1 MQSKAL
7 TPADYIAE
15 LPEDRKKVMEQLRK
29 TILDNLPEGF
39 QEGMGYGMLGY
50 AVPHSI
56 YPKGYHCNPKDP
68 LPFMGLASQKNFI
81 AFYHMGVYADK
92 NLYDWFVAEYGRQP
106 WTIYGVL
113 PTHMSVSTLT
123 VESLYGSLAGF
134 IGFYTLL
141 LIVEMYLMV
150 RFARQGPGSLGTGR
164 YDNEVAHT
172 THA

>member
-7 TPADYIAE
+7 TPSDYIAE

-92 NLYDWFVAEYGRQP
+92 NLYDWFVTEYAKRCKYKLDMGK
-106 WTIYGVL
+106 
-113 PTHMSVSTLT
+113 SC
-123 VESLYGSLAGF
+123 
-134 IGFYTLL
+134 
-141 LIVEMYLMV
+141 V
-150 RFARQGPGSLGTGR
+150 RFKKMEDIP
-164 YDNEVAHT
+164 YDLIAELTQKISVNDWIALYESAFKK
-172 THA
+172 

>member
-7 TPADYIAE
+7 TPSDYIAE

-29 TILDNLPEGF
+29 TITDNLPEGF

-92 NLYDWFVAEYGRQP
+92 NLYDWFVAEYAKRCKYKLDMGK
-106 WTIYGVL
+106 
-113 PTHMSVSTLT
+113 SC
-123 VESLYGSLAGF
+123 
-134 IGFYTLL
+134 
-141 LIVEMYLMV
+141 V
-150 RFARQGPGSLGTGR
+150 RFKKLDDIP
-164 YDNEVAHT
+164 YDLIAELVQKISVQDWIALYES
-172 THA
+172 AFKK

>member
-7 TPADYIAE
+7 TPSDYIAE

-29 TILDNLPEGF
+29 TITDNLPDGF

-81 AFYHMGVYADK
+81 AVYHMGIYSDPKLLEWFTTEFSKHSKAKLDMGKSCIRFKKPDQIPFDLIGELCKKMTVQ
-92 NLYDWFVAEYGRQP
+92 DWITQYEKM
-106 WTIYGVL
+106 L
-113 PTHMSVSTLT
+113 
-123 VESLYGSLAGF
+123 
-134 IGFYTLL
+134 
-141 LIVEMYLMV
+141 
-150 RFARQGPGSLGTGR
+150 
-164 YDNEVAHT
+164 NK
-172 THA
+172 

>member
-29 TILDNLPEGF
+29 TITDNLPEGF

-92 NLYDWFVAEYGRQP
+92 NLYDWFVAEYGKRCK
-106 WTIYGVL
+106 YKLDMGK
-113 PTHMSVSTLT
+113 SC
-123 VESLYGSLAGF
+123 
-134 IGFYTLL
+134 
-141 LIVEMYLMV
+141 V
-150 RFARQGPGSLGTGR
+150 RFKKMEDIP
-164 YDNEVAHT
+164 YDLIAELTQKISVNDWIALYESAFKK
-172 THA
+172 

>member
-7 TPADYIAE
+7 TPSDYIAE

-29 TILDNLPEGF
+29 TITENLPEGF

-92 NLYDWFVAEYGRQP
+92 NLYDWFVAEYAKRCKYKLDMGK
-106 WTIYGVL
+106 
-113 PTHMSVSTLT
+113 SC
-123 VESLYGSLAGF
+123 
-134 IGFYTLL
+134 
-141 LIVEMYLMV
+141 V
-150 RFARQGPGSLGTGR
+150 RFKKLDDIP
-164 YDNEVAHT
+164 YDLIAELVQKISVQDWIALYES
-172 THA
+172 AFKK

>member
-7 TPADYIAE
+7 TPSDYIAE

-29 TILDNLPEGF
+29 TITDNLPEGF

-92 NLYDWFVAEYGRQP
+92 NLYDWFVGEYAKRCKYKLDMGK
-106 WTIYGVL
+106 
-113 PTHMSVSTLT
+113 SC
-123 VESLYGSLAGF
+123 
-134 IGFYTLL
+134 
-141 LIVEMYLMV
+141 V
-150 RFARQGPGSLGTGR
+150 RFKKMEDIP
-164 YDNEVAHT
+164 YDLIAELVQKISVQDWIALYES
-172 THA
+172 AFKK